1 MKVDYEILPLKIT
14 RTPKKILKRKFIR
27 YGLTKEDFNDYLDSF
42 SGHINPASY
51 ITIPSSNKIM
61 VLPYITETKDSEI
74 NTFFKNYLTAEIF
87 LDFKSGKKD
96 NSQSKTDTFLSSSL
110 SGILEMGYQ
119 EHDFP
124 LFYALLGNFPNYN
137 QLDLSSF
144 LKQVRNLENRL
155 INHNLPLNYG
165 DLTSIAFEFKSDDS
179 RCIYQKY
186 DPSQLIEERKKII
199 HDIMTLVD
207 TSFIEDVNEVSIKE
221 RFYATITDDLM
232 RGDDEEK

>member
-42 SGHINPASY
+42 SDNIKPASY

-61 VLPYITETKDSEI
+61 VLPYIIETKDSEI
-74 NTFFKNYLTAEIF
+74 NTFLKNYLTAEIF
-87 LDFKSGKKD
+87 LDFKSREKD
-96 NSQSKTDTFLSSSL
+96 SSQSKTNSLLSSSL

-165 DLTSIAFEFKSDDS
+165 DLTSMAFEFKSDDP
-179 RCIYQKY
+179 RCFHQKY
-186 DPSQLIEERKKII
+186 DSSQLIKERENII
-199 HDIMTLVD
+199 YDIMTLVD
-207 TSFIEDVNEVSIKE
+207 TSFIEDVSEVSIKE
-221 RFYATITDDLM
+221 RFYATVTDDLM
-232 RGDDEEK
+232 GGDDEEK

>member
-27 YGLTKEDFNDYLDSF
+27 YGLTKEDFNDYLDIF
-42 SGHINPASY
+42 SGDINPASY
-51 ITIPSSNKIM
+51 VTIPNSNKIII
-61 VLPYITETKDSEI
+61 LPYITETKDPEV

-87 LDFKSGKKD
+87 LDFESEKKD
-96 NSQSKTDTFLSSSL
+96 SSQSITNSLLSSSL

-165 DLTSIAFEFKSDDS
+165 ELTSMAFEFKSDDP
-179 RCIYQKY
+179 RCFHQKY
-186 DPSQLIEERKKII
+186 DSSQLIKERENII

-207 TSFIEDVNEVSIKE
+207 TSFIEDVNEESIKE
-221 RFYATITDDLM
+221 RFYATVTDALM
-232 RGDDEEK
+232 EDNDEEK